1 MDIVELQ
8 KNMQNNETS
17 PKIDV
22 LLVTALAE
30 ERDALLRI
38 VNPTTQENID
48 GSLIV
53 FRGSISSKKHGK
65 SLQIAIMML
74 SQMGN
79 VEAGNSTSK
88 AIGQLHPDYI
98 FMVGIAGGVRG
109 KINLGDLLISTD
121 IIYYEPAKLT
131 PEGSQIRQRSI
142 PADSA
147 IIRCAQ
153 NYIDTGWKELI
164 GIAPPDHSRENEFPE
179 IHFSP
184 IAVGEKVI
192 ADGSQIE
199 CLLRINP
206 NIAGVEMESYGVAT
220 AANNDLSRPRF
231 ISIRAICDYADSTKN
246 DQWHSYACAAAAAYA
261 IGFLQEGMLSS
272 VSSFFCNQI
281 SRVDCVPIVAFR
293 HFSLELV
300 SKQSVVDAI
309 RQKYQQTSPT
319 DLFLDESK
327 FYKKERLSYPSKA
340 IRLQKDIPKLL
351 DGLHEKNPEARVA
364 YFGLAHIPLLFHL
377 GYCLTNKRRME
388 FFEFNRFTGEWSP
401 INQDCSNGLEVYLE
415 GIPKLPSK
423 DNGDIILRISISNTV
438 ELSEVKPIVT
448 SPIASIHLFIT
459 PTHRD
464 VITSSQQLS
473 YIGEKF
479 RVAMDAIHELFPNR
493 EYTHIFYAGPVSLAV
508 YLGQLIH
515 HGMDRDVV
523 VYNYYPKDSPRYSW
537 GLQITEDPGKS
548 QLIQVNHSLA
558 NGE

>member
-1 MDIVELQ
+1 
-8 KNMQNNETS
+8 MQNNEIS
-17 PKIDV
+17 LKVDV
-22 LLVTALAE
+22 LLVTALPE

-38 VNPTTQENID
+38 IYPTIQENID

-53 FRGSISSKKHGK
+53 FRGSISPKKQEK

-79 VEAGNSTSK
+79 VESGNSTSK
-88 AIGQLHPDYI
+88 AIKQLHPDYI

-121 IIYYEPAKLT
+121 IIYYELAKLT

-142 PADSA
+142 TADSVVL
-147 IIRCAQ
+147 RCAQ
-153 NYIDTGWKELI
+153 NYLDTGWKELI
-164 GIAPPDHSRENEFPE
+164 GITPPDHPKEDEFPR

-206 NIAGVEMESYGVAT
+206 NIAGVEMESYGVAN
-220 AANNDLSRPRF
+220 AANNDFSRPRF

-261 IGFLQEGMLSS
+261 VGFLQEGMLSS
-272 VSSFFCNQI
+272 ISSFGPNQI
-281 SRVDCVPIVAFR
+281 SQVESVPIVAFR
-293 HFSLELV
+293 HFSQEPI
-300 SKQSVVDAI
+300 SKQSVVDAV
-309 RQKYQQTSPT
+309 RQKYKQTSPI
-319 DLFLDESK
+319 DLFLNESK
-327 FYKKERLSYPSKA
+327 FYKEGRLSYPSRV
-340 IRLQKDIPKLL
+340 IRLQKDIPKFL
-351 DGLHEKNPEARVA
+351 DELYEKNPEAQVS

-377 GYCLTNKRRME
+377 GYCLTNKRRMD
-388 FFEFNRFTGEWSP
+388 FFEFNRFNGSWNP
-401 INQDCSNGLEVYLE
+401 INQDSSNRLEVGLE
-415 GIPKLPSK
+415 GIPELPSK
-423 DNGDIILRISISNTV
+423 DNGDIVLRISVSNTV
-438 ELSEVKPIVT
+438 GLSEVKPIVT
-448 SPIASIHLFIT
+448 SPIASIHLIIT

-515 HGMDRDVV
+515 HGVDRDVV
-523 VYNYYPKDSPRYSW
+523 VYNYCPKDSPRYSW
-537 GLQITEDPGKS
+537 GLQITGDPGKS
-548 QLIQVNHSLA
+548 QLIQVNHSSA